1 MTQTNGTIWNY
12 SYFYGVEISKDEIE
26 QGYINYSTLAKG
38 LGDVILANEVIP
50 QTMAKGFYWEI
61 EQGTDYNEET
71 EEYID
76 IYQYYII
83 SHRAAE
89 ILEDVAPDE
98 IVYYNEDLDLYIWG
112 VTHYGT
118 PWQGVNTNIK
128 IELREG

>member
-1 MTQTNGTIWNY
+1 MTQTNGTTWNY
-12 SYFYGVEISKDEIE
+12 PYFYDVEISKDEIK
-26 QGYINYSTLAKG
+26 QGYINYSTLAEG
-38 LGDVILANEVIP
+38 LGDVILANEIIP
-50 QTMAKGFYWEI
+50 KTMAKGFYWEI

-118 PWQGVNTNIK
+118 PWQSVNTNIK
-128 IELREG
+128 IELQEG